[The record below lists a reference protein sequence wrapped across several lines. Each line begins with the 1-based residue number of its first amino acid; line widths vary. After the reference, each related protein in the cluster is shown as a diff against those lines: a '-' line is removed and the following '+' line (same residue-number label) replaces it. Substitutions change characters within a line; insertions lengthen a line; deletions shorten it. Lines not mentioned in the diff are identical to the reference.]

1 MPILRFMSE
10 KSQTLGG
17 YVCAPYLH
25 DHDSIEL
32 KDNWVLSKN
41 IESLYFVTAT
51 FSEDSKPYFSNS
63 SNHYILAKFKDSE
76 KISKEILSKNTDK
89 PSFLFKID
97 NSIFDRP
104 LIEKTNFVSI
114 YYLEYGD
121 SKSDLRDVS
130 ANVARREKVYRA
142 GFGNLTLLSKESPKF
157 AFPYSDHIVILELSS
172 DKSHQS
178 DNKYC
183 EQTRR
188 DICRKGI
195 VMNNLVSLSILETM
209 K

>member
-1 MPILRFMSE
+1 MSN
-10 KSQTLGG
+10 KSEILGG
-17 YVCAPYLH
+17 FVCAPYLH

-32 KDNWVLSKN
+32 KDTWASSKN

-51 FSEDSKPYFSNS
+51 FSDESKPYFLTA
-63 SNHYILAKFKDSE
+63 SNHYILAKFKNAE
-76 KISKEILSKNTDK
+76 KITKEILSQTTAK
-89 PSFLFKID
+89 PSFLFKVSD
-97 NSIFDRP
+97 SIFHRP
-104 LIEKTNFVSI
+104 LTEKTNFVSI

-121 SKSDLRDVS
+121 SQSDLRDVS
-130 ANVARREKVYRA
+130 AHVARREKVHRA
-142 GFGNLTLLSKESPKF
+142 GFGNMTLLSKESPKF
-157 AFPYSDHIVILELSS
+157 AFPYSDHIVMLEISS

>member
-1 MPILRFMSE
+1 MNQ

-32 KDNWVLSKN
+32 KDNWVSSKN
-41 IESLYFVTAT
+41 VESLYFVTAT
-51 FSEDSKPYFSNS
+51 FSEDSKPYFSTS
-63 SNHYILAKFKDSE
+63 SNHYILAKFKDPD
-76 KISKEILSKNTDK
+76 KISKEILALNTDK
-89 PSFLFKID
+89 PSFLFKVD

-104 LIEKTNFVSI
+104 LTEKTNFVSI

-130 ANVARREKVYRA
+130 AHVARREKVHRA

-157 AFPYSDHIVILELSS
+157 TFPYSDHIVMLELSS

>member
-1 MPILRFMSE
+1 MSE
-10 KSQTLGG
+10 KSQNLGG

-32 KDNWVLSKN
+32 KDSWVSSKN

-51 FSEDSKPYFSNS
+51 FSEDSKPYFTTS
-63 SNHYILAKFKDSE
+63 SNHYILAKYKDPE
-76 KISKEILSKNTDK
+76 KISKEIVSIDSDK

-97 NSIFDRP
+97 DSIFDRP
-104 LIEKTNFVSI
+104 FTEKTNFVSI

-130 ANVARREKVYRA
+130 AHIARREKVYRA

-157 AFPYSDHIVILELSS
+157 AFPYSVHIVMLEISS

>member
-1 MPILRFMSE
+1 MSG
-10 KSQTLGG
+10 KSKILGG

-32 KDNWVLSKN
+32 KDHWVTSKN

-51 FSEDSKPYFSNS
+51 FSEDSKPYFLTS
-63 SNHYILAKFKDSE
+63 SNHYILAKFKDPQ
-76 KISKEILSKNTDK
+76 KVIKEILAHQTGK
-89 PSFLFKID
+89 PSFLFKIA

-104 LIEKTNFVSI
+104 LTEKTNFVSI

-121 SKSDLRDVS
+121 SQSDLEDVS
-130 ANVARREKVYRA
+130 THIAGREKVYRA
-142 GFGNLTLLSKESPKF
+142 GFGNMTLLSKESPKF
-157 AFPYSDHIVILELSS
+157 AFPYSDHIVMLEISS

-195 VMNNLVSLSILETM
+195 IMNNLVSLSILETM

>member
-1 MPILRFMSE
+1 MPFVRFMSGNS
-10 KSQTLGG
+10 KTLGG

-32 KDNWVLSKN
+32 KDNWVSSKN

-51 FSEDSKPYFSNS
+51 FSEDSKPYFLSS
-63 SNHYILAKFKDSE
+63 SNHYILAKFKNSE
-76 KISKEILSKNTDK
+76 KISKEILSQDTDK

-97 NSIFDRP
+97 NSIFDRS

-130 ANVARREKVYRA
+130 AHIARREKVHRA

-157 AFPYSDHIVILELSS
+157 EFPYSDHIVMLEISS

>member
-1 MPILRFMSE
+1 MSE
-10 KSQTLGG
+10 NSQNLGG
-17 YVCAPYLH
+17 YACAPYLH

-32 KDNWVLSKN
+32 KDSWVSSKN

-51 FSEDSKPYFSNS
+51 FSEDSKPYFTTS
-63 SNHYILAKFKDSE
+63 SNHYILAKFKDPE
-76 KISKEILSKNTDK
+76 KISKEIRSIDTDK

-97 NSIFDRP
+97 DSIFDRP
-104 LIEKTNFVSI
+104 LTEKTNFVSI

-121 SKSDLRDVS
+121 SKSDLRDIS
-130 ANVARREKVYRA
+130 AHVARREKIYRA

-157 AFPYSDHIVILELSS
+157 AFPYSDHIVMLELSS

-188 DICRKGI
+188 DIVRKGI

>member
-1 MPILRFMSE
+1 MSG
-10 KSQTLGG
+10 KSQNLGG

-32 KDNWVLSKN
+32 KDSWVSSKN

-51 FSEDSKPYFSNS
+51 FSEDSKPYFTSS
-63 SNHYILAKFKDSE
+63 SNHYILAKFKDPE
-76 KISKEILSKNTDK
+76 KISKEILSIDTDK
-89 PSFLFKID
+89 PSFLFQID
-97 NSIFDRP
+97 DSIFDRP
-104 LIEKTNFVSI
+104 LTEKTNFVSI

-121 SKSDLRDVS
+121 SNSDLRDVS
-130 ANVARREKVYRA
+130 AHVARREKVYRA

-157 AFPYSDHIVILELSS
+157 AFPYSDHIVMLEISS

>member
-1 MPILRFMSE
+1 MSNN
-10 KSQTLGG
+10 SQTFGG
-17 YVCAPYLH
+17 YVCSPYLH

-32 KDNWVLSKN
+32 KDRWVSSKN

-51 FSEDSKPYFSNS
+51 FSDDSKPYFLTS
-63 SNHYILAKFKDSE
+63 SNHYILAKFNHHE
-76 KISKEILSKNTDK
+76 KISKEILSQNTDK
-89 PSFLFKID
+89 PSFLFKLD
-97 NSIFDRP
+97 DTIFDRP
-104 LIEKTNFVSI
+104 INEKTNFVSI

-121 SKSDLRDVS
+121 SKDDLRDVS
-130 ANVARREKVYRA
+130 AHVARREKVCRA
-142 GFGNLTLLSKESPKF
+142 GFGNMKLLSKKSPKF
-157 AFPYSDHIVILELSS
+157 AFPYSDHIVMLEISS

>member
-1 MPILRFMSE
+1 MSD
-10 KSQTLGG
+10 KSQNLGV

-32 KDNWVLSKN
+32 KDSWVSSKN

-51 FSEDSKPYFSNS
+51 FSEDSKPYFTTS
-63 SNHYILAKFKDSE
+63 SNHYILAKFKDPE
-76 KISKEILSKNTDK
+76 KISKEILSIDTDK

-97 NSIFDRP
+97 DSIFDRP
-104 LIEKTNFVSI
+104 LTEKTNFVSI

-121 SKSDLRDVS
+121 SKSDLRDIS
-130 ANVARREKVYRA
+130 AHVARREKVYRA
-142 GFGNLTLLSKESPKF
+142 GFGNLTLISKESPKF
-157 AFPYSDHIVILELSS
+157 AFPYSDHIVMLELSS

-195 VMNNLVSLSILETM
+195 VMNNLVSFSILE
-209 K
+209 KLK

>member
-1 MPILRFMSE
+1 MSE
-10 KSQTLGG
+10 NSQKLGG

-32 KDNWVLSKN
+32 KDSWVSSKN

-51 FSEDSKPYFSNS
+51 FSEDSKPYFTTS
-63 SNHYILAKFKDSE
+63 SNHYILAKFKDPQ
-76 KISKEILSKNTDK
+76 KISKEILSIDSDK

-97 NSIFDRP
+97 DSIFDRP
-104 LIEKTNFVSI
+104 LTEKTNFVSI

-121 SKSDLRDVS
+121 SKSDLRDIS
-130 ANVARREKVYRA
+130 AHVARREKVYRA

-157 AFPYSDHIVILELSS
+157 AFPYSDHIVMLELSS

-188 DICRKGI
+188 DIGRKGI

>member
-1 MPILRFMSE
+1 MGE
-10 KSQTLGG
+10 KSSALGG
-17 YVCAPYLH
+17 FVCAPYLH

-32 KDNWVLSKN
+32 KDNWVSSKN

-51 FSEDSKPYFSNS
+51 FSEESKPYFSTS
-63 SNHYILAKFKDSE
+63 SNHYILAKFKDPG
-76 KISKEILSKNTDK
+76 KIAKEILAIDTDK

-97 NSIFDRP
+97 DSIFDRP
-104 LIEKTNFVSI
+104 LTEKTNFVSI

-130 ANVARREKVYRA
+130 AHVARREKVHRA

-157 AFPYSDHIVILELSS
+157 TFPYSDHLVMLEISS

-195 VMNNLVSLSILETM
+195 VMNNLVSLSILERM

>member
-1 MPILRFMSE
+1 MSNN
-10 KSQTLGG
+10 SQTFGG
-17 YVCAPYLH
+17 YVCSPYLH
-25 DHDSIEL
+25 DRDSIEL
-32 KDNWVLSKN
+32 KDRWVSSKN

-51 FSEDSKPYFSNS
+51 FSDDSKPYFLTS
-63 SNHYILAKFKDSE
+63 SNHYILAKFKNHE
-76 KISKEILSKNTDK
+76 KISKEILSQNTDK
-89 PSFLFKID
+89 PSFLFKLD
-97 NSIFDRP
+97 DTIFDRP
-104 LIEKTNFVSI
+104 INEKTNFVSI

-121 SKSDLRDVS
+121 SKDDLRDVS
-130 ANVARREKVYRA
+130 AHVARREKVCRA
-142 GFGNLTLLSKESPKF
+142 GFGNMKLLSKKSPKF
-157 AFPYSDHIVILELSS
+157 AFPYSDHIVMLEISS

>member
-1 MPILRFMSE
+1 MSNSIE
-10 KSQTLGG
+10 NLGG
-17 YVCAPYLH
+17 YVCTPYLH

-32 KDNWVLSKN
+32 KDSWVSSKN
-41 IESLYFVTAT
+41 VESLYFVTAT
-51 FSEDSKPYFSNS
+51 FSDDTKPYFSTS
-63 SNHYILAKFKDSE
+63 SNHYILAKFVNTE
-76 KISKEILSKNTDK
+76 KISKEILSHPNEK
-89 PSFLFKID
+89 PSFLFKIN
-97 NSIFDRP
+97 NSIFERP
-104 LIEKTNFVSI
+104 MIEKTNFISI

-121 SKSDLRDVS
+121 SKSELRDVS
-130 ANVARREKVYRA
+130 VQLARREKIQQA
-142 GFGNLTLLSKESPKF
+142 GFGNLTLLSKEAPKF
-157 AFPYSDHIVILELSS
+157 EFPFSDHIVMLEVSS

-188 DICRKGI
+188 DIVRKGI

>member
-1 MPILRFMSE
+1 MSE
-10 KSQTLGG
+10 KSQHLGG
-17 YVCAPYLH
+17 YACAPYLH

-32 KDNWVLSKN
+32 KDHWISSKN

-51 FSEDSKPYFSNS
+51 FSEDSKPYFTTS
-63 SNHYILAKFKDSE
+63 SNHYILAKFKDPE
-76 KISKEILSKNTDK
+76 KISKEIRSIDTDK

-97 NSIFDRP
+97 DSIFDRP
-104 LIEKTNFVSI
+104 LTEKTNFVSI

-121 SKSDLRDVS
+121 SKSDLRDIS
-130 ANVARREKVYRA
+130 AHVARREKVYRA

-157 AFPYSDHIVILELSS
+157 AFPYSDHIVMLEISS

>member
-1 MPILRFMSE
+1 MSE
-10 KSQTLGG
+10 NSQKLGG
-17 YVCAPYLH
+17 YACAPYLH

-32 KDNWVLSKN
+32 KDNWVSSKN

-51 FSEDSKPYFSNS
+51 FSEDSKPYFTTS
-63 SNHYILAKFKDSE
+63 SNHYILAKFKDPE
-76 KISKEILSKNTDK
+76 KISKEIRSIDTDK

-97 NSIFDRP
+97 DSIFDRP
-104 LIEKTNFVSI
+104 LTEKTNFVSI

-121 SKSDLRDVS
+121 SKSDLRDIS
-130 ANVARREKVYRA
+130 AHVARREKVYRA

-157 AFPYSDHIVILELSS
+157 AFPYSDHIVMLELSS

-188 DICRKGI
+188 DIVLKGI
-195 VMNNLVSLSILETM
+195 VINNLVSLSILETM

>member
-1 MPILRFMSE
+1 MCIR
-10 KSQTLGG
+10 
-17 YVCAPYLH
+17 
-25 DHDSIEL
+25 DS
-32 KDNWVLSKN
+32 
-41 IESLYFVTAT
+41 YFTT
-51 FSEDSKPYFSNS
+51 S
-63 SNHYILAKFKDSE
+63 SNHYILAKFKDPQ
-76 KISKEILSKNTDK
+76 KISKEILSIDSDK

-97 NSIFDRP
+97 DSIFDRP
-104 LIEKTNFVSI
+104 LTEKTNFVSI

-130 ANVARREKVYRA
+130 AHVARREKVHRA

-157 AFPYSDHIVILELSS
+157 TFPYSDHLVMLEISS

>member
-1 MPILRFMSE
+1 MSA
-10 KSQTLGG
+10 KSKTLGG

-32 KDNWVLSKN
+32 KDSWVSSKN

-51 FSEDSKPYFSNS
+51 FSEDSKPYFSTS
-63 SNHYILAKFKDSE
+63 SNHYILAKFIDHQ
-76 KISKEILSKNTDK
+76 KISKEILSQNSDK

-97 NSIFDRP
+97 ESIFDRP
-104 LIEKTNFVSI
+104 LTEKTNFVSI

-121 SKSDLRDVS
+121 SKSELRDVS
-130 ANVARREKVYRA
+130 AHVARREKVYRA
-142 GFGNLTLLSKESPKF
+142 GFGNMQLLSKKSPKF
-157 AFPYSDHIVILELSS
+157 AFPYSDHIILLEISS

>member
-1 MPILRFMSE
+1 MSNN
-10 KSQTLGG
+10 SQTFGG
-17 YVCAPYLH
+17 YVCSPYLH

-32 KDNWVLSKN
+32 KDRWVSSKN

-51 FSEDSKPYFSNS
+51 FSDDSKPYFLTS
-63 SNHYILAKFKDSE
+63 SNHYILAKFKNHE
-76 KISKEILSKNTDK
+76 KISKEILSQNTDK
-89 PSFLFKID
+89 PSFLFKLD
-97 NSIFDRP
+97 DTIFDRP
-104 LIEKTNFVSI
+104 INEKTNFVSI

-121 SKSDLRDVS
+121 SQSDLRDVS
-130 ANVARREKVYRA
+130 THIAGREKVYRA
-142 GFGNLTLLSKESPKF
+142 GFGNMTLLSKESPKF
-157 AFPYSDHIVILELSS
+157 AFPYSDHIVMLEISS

-195 VMNNLVSLSILETM
+195 IMNNLVSLSILETM

>member
-1 MPILRFMSE
+1 MSD
-10 KSQTLGG
+10 KSKILGG

-32 KDNWVLSKN
+32 KDHWATSKN

-51 FSEDSKPYFSNS
+51 FSEDSKPYFLTS
-63 SNHYILAKFKDSE
+63 SNHYILAKFKDPA
-76 KISKEILSKNTDK
+76 KIIKEILAHPTEK
-89 PSFLFKID
+89 PSFLFKIA

-104 LIEKTNFVSI
+104 LTEKTNFVSI

-121 SKSDLRDVS
+121 SQSDLRDVS
-130 ANVARREKVYRA
+130 THIAGREKVYRA
-142 GFGNLTLLSKESPKF
+142 GFGNMTLLSKESPKF
-157 AFPYSDHIVILELSS
+157 AFPYSDHIVMLEISS

>member
-1 MPILRFMSE
+1 MSGNS
-10 KSQTLGG
+10 KTLGG

-32 KDNWVLSKN
+32 KDKWVLSKN

-51 FSEDSKPYFSNS
+51 FSEDSKPYFLTS
-63 SNHYILAKFKDSE
+63 SNHYILAKFNDPE
-76 KISKEILSKNTDK
+76 KITKEILSQNTDK

-97 NSIFDRP
+97 NSIFDRI
-104 LIEKTNFVSI
+104 LVEKTNFVSI

-130 ANVARREKVYRA
+130 AHVARREKVYRA
-142 GFGNLTLLSKESPKF
+142 GFGNMTLISKESPKF
-157 AFPYSDHIVILELSS
+157 AFPYSDHIVMLEISS

>member
-1 MPILRFMSE
+1 MSE
-10 KSQTLGG
+10 KSQNLGG

-32 KDNWVLSKN
+32 KDSWVSSKN

-51 FSEDSKPYFSNS
+51 FSEDSKPYFTTS

-76 KISKEILSKNTDK
+76 KISKEILSIDTDK
-89 PSFLFKID
+89 PSFLFQID
-97 NSIFDRP
+97 DSIFDRP
-104 LIEKTNFVSI
+104 LTEKTNFVSI

-121 SKSDLRDVS
+121 SKSDLRDIS
-130 ANVARREKVYRA
+130 AHVARREKVYRA

-157 AFPYSDHIVILELSS
+157 AFPYSDHIVMLELSS

-188 DICRKGI
+188 DIVRKGI

>member
-1 MPILRFMSE
+1 MSNN
-10 KSQTLGG
+10 SQNLGG

-32 KDNWVLSKN
+32 KDRWVSSKN

-51 FSEDSKPYFSNS
+51 FSDESKPYFSTS
-63 SNHYILAKFKDSE
+63 SNHYILAKFKDPE
-76 KISKEILSKNTDK
+76 KISKEILSHNIDK
-89 PSFLFKID
+89 PSFLFQIKD
-97 NSIFDRP
+97 SIFLRP
-104 LIEKTNFVSI
+104 LLEKTNFVSI
-114 YYLEYGD
+114 YYLEFGD

-130 ANVARREKVYRA
+130 AHVARREKVYRA
-142 GFGNLTLLSKESPKF
+142 GFGNMTLLSKESPKF
-157 AFPYSDHIVILELSS
+157 AFPYSDHIVVLELSS

-195 VMNNLVSLSILETM
+195 VMNNLVSLSILERM

>member
-1 MPILRFMSE
+1 MSNN
-10 KSQTLGG
+10 SQTFGG
-17 YVCAPYLH
+17 YVCSPYLH

-32 KDNWVLSKN
+32 KDRWVSSKN

-51 FSEDSKPYFSNS
+51 FSDDSKPYFLTS
-63 SNHYILAKFKDSE
+63 SNHYILAKFKNHE
-76 KISKEILSKNTDK
+76 KISKEILSQNTDK
-89 PSFLFKID
+89 PSFLFKLD
-97 NSIFDRP
+97 DTIFDRP
-104 LIEKTNFVSI
+104 INEKTNFVSI

-121 SKSDLRDVS
+121 SKDDLRDVS
-130 ANVARREKVYRA
+130 AHVARREKVCRA
-142 GFGNLTLLSKESPKF
+142 GFGNMKLLSKKSPKF
-157 AFPYSDHIVILELSS
+157 AFPYSDHIVMLEISS

-195 VMNNLVSLSILETM
+195 VMNNLLSLSILETM

>member
-1 MPILRFMSE
+1 MSE
-10 KSQTLGG
+10 NSQKLGG

-51 FSEDSKPYFSNS
+51 FSEDSKPYFTTS
-63 SNHYILAKFKDSE
+63 SNHYILAKYKDSE
-76 KISKEILSKNTDK
+76 KISKEITSIDSDK

-97 NSIFDRP
+97 DSIFDRP
-104 LIEKTNFVSI
+104 FTDKTNFVSI

-130 ANVARREKVYRA
+130 AHIARREKVYRA
-142 GFGNLTLLSKESPKF
+142 GFGNLTLLSKKSPKF
-157 AFPYSDHIVILELSS
+157 AFPYSDHIVMLELSS

-195 VMNNLVSLSILETM
+195 VMNNLISFSILE
-209 K
+209 KLK

>member
-1 MPILRFMSE
+1 MGE
-10 KSQTLGG
+10 KSSALGG
-17 YVCAPYLH
+17 FVCAPYLH

-32 KDNWVLSKN
+32 KDNWVSSKN

-51 FSEDSKPYFSNS
+51 FSEESKPYFSTS
-63 SNHYILAKFKDSE
+63 SNHYILAKFKDPG
-76 KISKEILSKNTDK
+76 KIAKEILAIDTDK

-97 NSIFDRP
+97 DSIFDRP
-104 LIEKTNFVSI
+104 LTEKTNFVSI

-130 ANVARREKVYRA
+130 AHVARREKVHRA

-157 AFPYSDHIVILELSS
+157 TFPYSDHIVMLEISS

>member
-1 MPILRFMSE
+1 MSE
-10 KSQTLGG
+10 KSKILGG

-32 KDNWVLSKN
+32 KDHWVSSKN

-51 FSEDSKPYFSNS
+51 FSEDSKPYFSTL
-63 SNHYILAKFKDSE
+63 SNHYILAKFKDPT
-76 KISKEILSKNTDK
+76 KITKEILAQSTEK
-89 PSFLFKID
+89 PSFLFKIA

-104 LIEKTNFVSI
+104 LSEKTNFVSI

-130 ANVARREKVYRA
+130 SHIAGREKVYKA
-142 GFGNLTLLSKESPKF
+142 GFGNMTLLSKESPKF
-157 AFPYSDHIVILELSS
+157 AFPYSDHIIMLELSS

-195 VMNNLVSLSILETM
+195 IMNNLVSLSILETM

>member
-1 MPILRFMSE
+1 MSG
-10 KSQTLGG
+10 KSKILGG

-32 KDNWVLSKN
+32 KDHWVTSKN

-51 FSEDSKPYFSNS
+51 FSEDSKPYFLTS
-63 SNHYILAKFKDSE
+63 SNHYILAKFKDPQ
-76 KISKEILSKNTDK
+76 KVIKEILAHQTGK
-89 PSFLFKID
+89 PSFLFKIA

-104 LIEKTNFVSI
+104 LTEKTNFVSI

-121 SKSDLRDVS
+121 SQSDLEDVS
-130 ANVARREKVYRA
+130 THIAGREKVYRA
-142 GFGNLTLLSKESPKF
+142 GFGNMTLLSKESPKF
-157 AFPYSDHIVILELSS
+157 AFPYSDHIVMLEISS